1 MGENIRHQ
9 NGQYRQQKVYANRI
23 EFNTREVNT
32 LSSRMAKKTHKL
44 FPTAADC
51 ETAFYDA
58 FERADLNL
66 MTAVWA
72 DDAGAICIHPQGPRL
87 AGLTAIRASF
97 AEIFSHGPNGNLKIS
112 ELRKQDG
119 QTLAIHS
126 VYETFV
132 VPGQTPVT
140 PLLATN
146 VFILT
151 PHGWRMVLHHA
162 SLSPQGTTAEEQGVS
177 RILH

>member
-1 MGENIRHQ
+1 M
-9 NGQYRQQKVYANRI
+9 V
-23 EFNTREVNT
+23 
-32 LSSRMAKKTHKL
+32 KKPLKL
-44 FPTAADC
+44 FPTPSDC
-51 ETAFYDA
+51 EAAFYEA

-72 DDAGAICIHPQGPRL
+72 DDPGVICIHPQGSRL
-87 AGLTAIRASF
+87 AGLTAIRESF
-97 AEIFSHGPNGNLKIS
+97 AEIFSHGPNASLKVS
-112 ELRKQDG
+112 ELRKHEG

-132 VPGQTPVT
+132 AAGQSAPMPPV
-140 PLLATN
+140 LATN

-151 PHGWRMVLHHA
+151 PNGWRMVLHHG
-162 SLSPQGTTAEEQGVS
+162 SISPQGTTAEEQGVS

>member
-1 MGENIRHQ
+1 MP
-9 NGQYRQQKVYANRI
+9 
-23 EFNTREVNT
+23 
-32 LSSRMAKKTHKL
+32 AKKTLKL
-44 FPTAADC
+44 FPTPSDC
-51 ETAFYDA
+51 EAAFYAA

-72 DDAGAICIHPQGPRL
+72 DEPGVICIHPQGSRL

-97 AEIFSHGPNGNLKIS
+97 AEIFSHGPNANLKVS
-112 ELRKQDG
+112 EHRKQEG

-132 VPGQTPVT
+132 VPGQSAAMSPV
-140 PLLATN
+140 LATN
-146 VFILT
+146 VFMLT
-151 PHGWRMVLHHA
+151 PNGWRMVLHHG
-162 SLSPQGTTAEEQGVS
+162 SISPQGTTAEEQGVS